1 MKASRK
7 LLWAVVLLIGGGG
20 ALRADVTTRGQVEG
34 QVTSEDGAALA
45 GATLTLTGSGLIGN
59 AVVEKSGED
68 GSFRFLNL
76 NPGSY
81 ALRVEL
87 PGLAPAEVPVEVRVG
102 RTSTVRVKLGLPT
115 VEESLTVQASAPLF
129 DQTSAAHG
137 TNLSVGEL
145 ATLPNDRN
153 FIHAVDAA
161 AGFDNQAAYGA
172 GGNVSDYDP
181 FGFGAATNLYQ
192 LNGVTVS
199 NLEFGNSWVN
209 PNYDTIQEVQIVGP
223 GGSAEYAN
231 YSSAVVNV
239 VTKSGTNDFAGSVA
253 AYYTDHQLSGDNS
266 DGIKD
271 LEPDRLKRDLEVAA
285 TFGGPLVREK
295 LLFFAAVGRNT
306 SAQAPVDTS
315 FYDDL
320 DQQQYQLRLD
330 WLASNQHTLTA
341 MVNYE
346 PIDDKDLGLQALTG
360 PEVGYSRK
368 QETTTGFLSW
378 LSTWSNDTVS
388 EARYAHVE
396 GSHDR
401 LPNAPLGT
409 PAVIDGATGITYN
422 STPLLREQSNDRDQL
437 QGSVTHYVEQFLH
450 GRHEL
455 KGGLEYED
463 ASTRTNVLL
472 SGNALFQLIPLGGPL
487 TYVIG
492 ITGYNQRAANSLERP
507 AAYLQDRA
515 TFGRTTVSAG
525 LRYDRPR
532 TFDDN
537 TGKALLSFTQWS
549 PRLGIAHDL
558 RGDGHSILRLAAG
571 RYYDKVPTY
580 GVGTYA
586 GTGLDTV
593 SYYGFLAFEPI
604 DPHDVDF
611 LRDHVLRDEN
621 LIFAFDSTALPVE
634 EGTKGPH
641 ADVINVGF
649 DQELGPKYGLSLN
662 YLYRETKDFV
672 IVGALS
678 NDTSY
683 TPRTVHSDFSGRD
696 FTLWEVT
703 GGSGARVEAV
713 GNRDFFH
720 QKTHFFVAELRARP
734 HERLFLDAS
743 LAFEQ
748 GRGTLD
754 NNECAVLNLCSVGV
768 DKDPNFQ
775 DNPFRTEGAFSQ
787 ERPWNL
793 KLRGNW
799 QLPYGFETGWDLRWF
814 AGRKYGALDSCG
826 KFPECNDPALAVQ
839 GSIPIE
845 PRDAR
850 QESDSTFIN
859 LRLAKR
865 FAIQS
870 LTATVSVD
878 ILNAT
883 DEQINFKTYLYN
895 NVNDLYPQESIERG
909 EDVSAFGR
917 PVVGNPPRQFR
928 LGVRLEF

>member
-1 MKASRK
+1 MRAIGTVM
-7 LLWAVVLLIGGGG
+7 WATVLLAASVGPT
-20 ALRADVTTRGQVEG
+20 LADTNRGQIEG
-34 QVTSEDGAALA
+34 QVTSEDGAVLS
-45 GATLTLTGSGLIGN
+45 GATVALTGSGLI
-59 AVVEKSGED
+59 ASSLSETSGED
-68 GSFRFLNL
+68 GSFRFVNL
-76 NPGSY
+76 NPGVY
-81 ALRVEL
+81 GLRAEVQ
-87 PGLAPAEVPVEVRVG
+87 GLAPAEMPVEVRVG
-102 RTSTVRVKLGLPT
+102 RTSTVRITLRLPT
-115 VEESLTVQASAPLF
+115 VKESLTVQATAPLF

-137 TNLSVGEL
+137 TNLSVEEL
-145 ATLPNDRN
+145 AALPNDRN
-153 FIHAVDAA
+153 FIQAVDVA

-172 GGNVSDYDP
+172 GGNVAGYDP

-239 VTKSGTNDFAGSVA
+239 VTKAGTNEFAGTFA
-253 AYYTDHQLSGDNS
+253 TYYTDDQLSSDNS

-271 LEPDRLKRDLEVAA
+271 LEPDKLKSDLEFAA
-285 TFGGPLVREK
+285 TFGGPVVSEK
-295 LLFFAAVGRNT
+295 LLFFVAAGRNT
-306 SAQAPVDTS
+306 SAEAPPDS
-315 FYDDL
+315 DFYDDL

-330 WLASNQHTLTA
+330 WLASSRHTLTA
-341 MVNYE
+341 MVNHE

-360 PEVGYSRK
+360 PEVGYSRE

-378 LSTWSNDTVS
+378 LSTWSNHTIS

-396 GSHDR
+396 GFHDR

-409 PAVIDGATGITYN
+409 PAVVDAATGITYN
-422 STPLLREQSNDRDQL
+422 STPLLREQSNERDQV
-437 QGSVTHYVEQFLH
+437 QGSVTHYVEEFLR
-450 GRHEL
+450 GRHEI
-455 KGGLEYED
+455 KGGVEYED

-507 AAYLQDRA
+507 GAYIQDRA
-515 TFGRTTVSAG
+515 TFGRTTFTAG
-525 LRYDRPR
+525 LRYDRPQ

-537 TGKALLSFTQWS
+537 TGKELLSFTQWS
-549 PRLGIAHDL
+549 PRLGLAHDL
-558 RGDGHSILRLAAG
+558 RGDGRSILRLGAG

-586 GTGLDTV
+586 GTGLDPV
-593 SYYGFLAFEPI
+593 FYYGYLAFQPI
-604 DPHDVDF
+604 DPRDVEF
-611 LRDHVLRDEN
+611 LRDNVLREEN
-621 LIFAFDSTALPVE
+621 LLFAFESTALPVE
-634 EGTKGPH
+634 DGTKGPR
-641 ADVINVGF
+641 ADVLNVGF
-649 DQELGPKYGLSLN
+649 DHELGGGKYGLSLN
-662 YLYRETKDFV
+662 YLYRETEDFV
-672 IVGALS
+672 IVAALS
-678 NDTSY
+678 NDTLY
-683 TPRTVHSDFSGRD
+683 TPRTVHSDFSGED

-703 GGSGARVEAV
+703 GGSGERVEAI

-720 QKTHFFVAELRARP
+720 QETHFFVAELRARP

-743 LAFEQ
+743 LAFER

-768 DKDPNFQ
+768 DKNPNFQ
-775 DNPFRTEGAFSQ
+775 QNPFRTEGALSQ
-787 ERPWNL
+787 ERPWNF

-799 QLPYGFETGWDLRWF
+799 RLPYGFEAGWDFRWF
-814 AGRKYGALDSCG
+814 AGRKYGGLDSCA
-826 KFPECNDPALAVQ
+826 KFPECNDPILVLQ

-859 LRLAKR
+859 LRLAKS
-865 FAIQS
+865 FAIQA

-878 ILNAT
+878 VLNAT
-883 DEQINFKTYLYN
+883 NEQINFQTYLYD

-909 EDVSAFGR
+909 EDVSAFGG
-917 PVVGNPPRQFR
+917 PVIGNPPRQFR
-928 LGVRLEF
+928 LGVRLGF